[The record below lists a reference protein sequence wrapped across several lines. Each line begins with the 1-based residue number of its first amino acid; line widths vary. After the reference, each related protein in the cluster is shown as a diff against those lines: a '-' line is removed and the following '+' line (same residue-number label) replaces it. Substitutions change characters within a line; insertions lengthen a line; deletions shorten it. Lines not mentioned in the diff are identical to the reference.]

1 MPQQQVKAAAS
12 TAALPDKTE
21 NPLAR
26 FERRSTGYAL
36 FIAGA
41 LAFMCLGAGAI
52 VTVRDGLWTPAM
64 LFIAAAFFVAVYIVL
79 NLSRNR
85 RLIATS
91 DRRLVKWDAAMPEL
105 QRQNVNLEVRELTR
119 LLGVEEDQMPDLLSA
134 YIVAEDLALRQIQQ
148 EEKMPLLRH
157 VQLGSTHF
165 DAILIEQDMITC
177 IEVSFLVVPDV
188 RQDKIESMLK
198 KIVQAKKNLAEMRLR
213 LKLRLML
220 VLVTQLT
227 ADEEEKLRS
236 MLITRRFSDTPVD
249 IDIRLLDFES
259 LQKIYVT
266 D

>member
-1 MPQQQVKAAAS
+1 MVTEKA
-12 TAALPDKTE
+12 D

-26 FERRSTGYAL
+26 FERRSTSYAL
-36 FIAGA
+36 VAAGTVA
-41 LAFMCLGAGAI
+41 FACLAIGAVMSVRSEAWPAAGLFLAAMFFLI
-52 VTVRDGLWTPAM
+52 V
-64 LFIAAAFFVAVYIVL
+64 FVFL
-79 NLSRNR
+79 NAGSNR

-91 DRRLVKWDAAMPEL
+91 DRRLVKWDAALPEL
-105 QRQNVNLEVRELTR
+105 QRQNVNLEVKELAR
-119 LLGVEEDQMPDLLSA
+119 LLGVENGRSGDLLSA

-148 EEKMPLLRH
+148 EEKLPLLRH
-157 VQLGSTHF
+157 VQLGTTPF
-165 DAILIEQDMITC
+165 DAIMIEQDMITC

-198 KIVQAKKNLAEMRLR
+198 KVTQAKKNLAEMKLRLR
-213 LKLRLML
+213 VKLML

-227 ADEEEKLRS
+227 LDEEDTLRG